1 MRKPLLWGAAALFFV
16 YEQWAFSQWMQQHGS
31 VSAGLS
37 YAWMTLRQD
46 PMVFM
51 AWNDMGIFTAL
62 VLVWLWRDVRRS
74 GRSLAWWPAT
84 LLLGCPPL
92 LVYLAGHKVDD
103 GNPNDG
109 SPNNASGTRG
119 TGTTS

>member
-1 MRKPLLWGAAALFFV
+1 MRRSALYAMAVLFFA
-16 YEQWAFSQWMQQHGS
+16 YEQWSFYTWMQQHGT

-37 YAWMTLRQD
+37 HAWMTLRQD

-62 VLVWLWRDVRRS
+62 VLVWLWRDLTARHQSRW
-74 GRSLAWWPAT
+74 WWPAT

-92 LVYLAGHKVDD
+92 LVYLARREPVV
-103 GNPNDG
+103 PF
-109 SPNNASGTRG
+109 ASEPL
-119 TGTTS
+119 TGR

>member
-1 MRKPLLWGAAALFFV
+1 MRRPLLIAFAILFLA
-16 YEQWAFSQWMQQHGS
+16 YEQWSFYMWLQQHGT

-37 YAWMTLRQD
+37 HAWMTLRLD

-62 VLVWLWRDVRRS
+62 VLIWLWRDLRQT
-74 GRSLAWWPAT
+74 GRSFLWWPAT

-92 LVYLAGHKVDD
+92 LIYLSADRTQ
-103 GNPNDG
+103 
-109 SPNNASGTRG
+109 ASTHP
-119 TGTTS
+119 